1 MPPAL
6 HCDPH
11 YKHCPCHHPPQAR
24 TEAGVPEGA
33 VRVTDE
39 ALAALVEDYARQV
52 GGWGIV
58 HS

>member
-1 MPPAL
+1 
-6 HCDPH
+6 
-11 YKHCPCHHPPQAR
+11 
-24 TEAGVPEGA
+24 VPEGA